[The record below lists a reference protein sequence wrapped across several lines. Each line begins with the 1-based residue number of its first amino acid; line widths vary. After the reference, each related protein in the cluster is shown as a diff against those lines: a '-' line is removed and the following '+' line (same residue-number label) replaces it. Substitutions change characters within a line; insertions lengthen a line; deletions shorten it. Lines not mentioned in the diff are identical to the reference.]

1 MIVSFR
7 EKKENKMVVEA
18 LLIGLVIG
26 ILFYELFGISPGGV
40 ITPGYFALFI
50 NQPNRI
56 AVTILIALAVYGI
69 LELLSRHLIL
79 YGRRK
84 FLLAL
89 LLGFCGKLLIESFI
103 QPLAIVQ
110 IDLLSVGYIIPG
122 LIASEMSKQ
131 KIVKTLSGIGIVTV
145 TVYFI
150 LLLVKS

>member
-1 MIVSFR
+1 
-7 EKKENKMVVEA
+7 MVIEA
-18 LLIGLVIG
+18 LLIGLIVG
-26 ILFYELFGISPGGV
+26 FLFYEFFGISPGGV

-56 AVTILIALAVYGI
+56 AVTIIIALAVFVL
-69 LELLSRHLIL
+69 LEFLSKHLIL

-89 LLGFCGKLLIESFI
+89 LLGFLGKLVIETYI
-103 QPLAIVQ
+103 QPMSIVQ

-122 LIASEMSKQ
+122 LIAAEMSRQ
-131 KIVKTLSGIGIVTV
+131 KIVKTLSGVGIVTI

-150 LLLVKS
+150 LLIAKV